1 MVDYVKNKA
10 KTVANKDLYSDLNL
24 KFIPHPI
31 TGDVTRL
38 TDTDAIRRSV
48 RNIVS
53 TNYYE
58 RPFKPSLGGGVR
70 NLMFELN
77 TSRRIKRFGKQL
89 KKVIEDFE
97 PRVSDVSVIVD
108 DASDRNALNINIGY
122 VVKGDASGRRVEFNV
137 SRVR

>member
-1 MVDYVKNKA
+1 MADLVSQSKIVSNKS
-10 KTVANKDLYSDLNL
+10 KYSDLDLFLN
-24 KFIPHPI
+24 PHPI
-31 TGDVTRL
+31 TKDITVKS
-38 TDTDAIRRSV
+38 DTDAIKRSV
-48 RNIVS
+48 KNIVL

-77 TSRRIKRFGKQL
+77 TSRRIRRFSKQL

-97 PRVSDVSVIVD
+97 PRVRDVSVFVD
-108 DASDRNALNINIGY
+108 NDTNPNAININIGY

>member
-1 MVDYVKNKA
+1 MADLVSQS
-10 KTVANKDLYSDLNL
+10 KTVSNKSKYSDLDLFLN
-24 KFIPHPI
+24 PHPI
-31 TGDVTRL
+31 TKDITIKL
-38 TDTDAIRRSV
+38 DTDAIKRSV
-48 RNIVS
+48 KNIVL

>member
-1 MVDYVKNKA
+1 MADLVSQSKTVSNKNK
-10 KTVANKDLYSDLNL
+10 YSDLDLFFNA
-24 KFIPHPI
+24 HPI
-31 TGDVTRL
+31 TKDITVK
-38 TDTDAIRRSV
+38 TDTDAIKRSV
-48 RNIVS
+48 KNIVL

-77 TSRRIKRFGKQL
+77 TSRRIKRFSKQL

-97 PRVSDVSVIVD
+97 PRVSDVTVFISD
-108 DASDRNALNINIGY
+108 DINANQLNIHIGY
-122 VVKGDASGRRVEFNV
+122 VVRGDASGRRVEFNV

>member
-1 MVDYVKNKA
+1 MADLVSQS
-10 KTVANKDLYSDLNL
+10 KTVSNKSKYSDLDLFLN
-24 KFIPHPI
+24 PHPI
-31 TGDVTRL
+31 TKDITIKL
-38 TDTDAIRRSV
+38 DTDAIKRSV
-48 RNIVS
+48 KNIVL

-89 KKVIEDFE
+89 KKVIENFE

>member
-1 MVDYVKNKA
+1 MADLVSQSKIVSNKS
-10 KTVANKDLYSDLNL
+10 KYSDLDLFLN
-24 KFIPHPI
+24 PHPI
-31 TGDVTRL
+31 TKDITIKL
-38 TDTDAIRRSV
+38 DTDAIKRSV
-48 RNIVS
+48 KNIVL

>member
-1 MVDYVKNKA
+1 MADLVSQS
-10 KTVANKDLYSDLNL
+10 KTVSNKSKYSDLDLFLN
-24 KFIPHPI
+24 PHPI
-31 TGDVTRL
+31 TKDITIKL
-38 TDTDAIRRSV
+38 DTDAIKRSV
-48 RNIVS
+48 KNIVL

-89 KKVIEDFE
+89 KKVIENFE
-97 PRVSDVSVIVD
+97 PRVSDVSVLID

-122 VVKGDASGRRVEFNV
+122 VIKGDASGRRVEFNV

>member
-1 MVDYVKNKA
+1 MADLVSQSKIVSNKS
-10 KTVANKDLYSDLNL
+10 KYSDLDLFLN
-24 KFIPHPI
+24 PHPI
-31 TGDVTRL
+31 TKDITVKS
-38 TDTDAIRRSV
+38 DTDAIKRSV
-48 RNIVS
+48 KNIVL

>member
-1 MVDYVKNKA
+1 MADLVSQSKIVSNKS
-10 KTVANKDLYSDLNL
+10 KYSDLDLFLN
-24 KFIPHPI
+24 PHPI
-31 TGDVTRL
+31 TKDITVKS
-38 TDTDAIRRSV
+38 DTDAIKRSV
-48 RNIVS
+48 KNIVL

-70 NLMFELN
+70 NLLFELN

-89 KKVIEDFE
+89 KKVIENFE
-97 PRVSDVSVIVD
+97 PRVSDVSVLID

-122 VVKGDASGRRVEFNV
+122 VIKGDASGRRVEFNV

>member
-1 MVDYVKNKA
+1 MADLVSQSKIVSNKS
-10 KTVANKDLYSDLNL
+10 KYSDLDLFLN
-24 KFIPHPI
+24 PHPI
-31 TGDVTRL
+31 TKDITVKS
-38 TDTDAIRRSV
+38 DTDAIKRSV
-48 RNIVS
+48 KNIVL

-70 NLMFELN
+70 NLLFELN
-77 TSRRIKRFGKQL
+77 TSRRVRRFNKQL

>member
-1 MVDYVKNKA
+1 MADLVSKS
-10 KTVANKDLYSDLNL
+10 KTVSNKSKYSDLDLFLN
-24 KFIPHPI
+24 PHPI
-31 TGDVTRL
+31 TKDITVKS
-38 TDTDAIRRSV
+38 DTDAIKRSV
-48 RNIVS
+48 KNIVL

-89 KKVIEDFE
+89 RKVISDFE
-97 PRVSDVSVIVD
+97 PRVSDVSVLID